1 MIHYQLRCENGH
13 GFDGWFRD
21 SAAFE
26 KQAAAGFVECPS
38 CASVKVERALMAPAI
53 PKKGRAARNAR
64 PDAPPPE
71 PPKPQADAAATPP
84 PPAVPAL
91 PPAIAAR
98 MPAELR
104 AALAK
109 LRAEVEKNCDYVG
122 RDFAEE
128 ARKIHRGEAEPR
140 GIYGETSPED
150 AAALREEGV
159 EFTSVPWVPPTDA

>member
-38 CASVKVERALMAPAI
+38 CASTKVERALMAPAI
-53 PKKGRAARNAR
+53 PKKGRPARNAK
-64 PDAPPPE
+64 PEAPPE
-71 PPKPQADAAATPP
+71 PPKPEAQPAPPVP
-84 PPAVPAL
+84 PPAV
-91 PPAIAAR
+91 AAR

-122 RDFAEE
+122 PDFAEE
-128 ARKIHRGEAEPR
+128 ARKIHRGDAEPR
-140 GIYGETSPED
+140 GIYGETSPEE
-150 AAALREEGV
+150 AEALREEGV
-159 EFTSVPWVPPTDA
+159 EFASVPWVPPTDA